1 MLTINHLNEHT
12 KSPTNI
18 TTIHGFLIGFSSKNI
33 TKMIGVKETVTRKWV
48 ST

>member
-12 KSPTNI
+12 KSPTNT

-33 TKMIGVKETVTRKWV
+33 TKMIGVKETTL
-48 ST
+48 STWTN